1 MHLSTHY
8 LVLSLSERTNSL
20 YECFRD
26 TVIDIRNE
34 GFPIVPSA
42 PGRRRGDLGDPLRDL
57 MCAVDRR
64 FGEHYKKEP
73 LGVVVIGESAVQSV
87 FASVTEH
94 GDAIIGR
101 VDGDFGA
108 TSPRDV
114 GKIVWPVVKAAMSG
128 LDDEAM
134 RNLEDAN
141 SAEKVICGIDSVGH
155 WADVAVGSTLVV
167 EEDYR
172 VRGTIRKV
180 DNTTIILPDVDLRE
194 PIDNVVDAI
203 IDSVLGLGG
212 NVVFAK
218 PGSLRAQQ
226 RIALILSQE
235 GNLQT

>member
-8 LVLSLSERTNSL
+8 FVLSLSERTNSL

-26 TVIDIRNE
+26 TVIDIQNE
-34 GFPIVPSA
+34 GFPVVPSA
-42 PGRRRGDLGDPLRDL
+42 PNGRRADNGDPLRDL
-57 MCAVDRR
+57 VCAVDQR

-73 LGVVVIGESAVQSV
+73 LGVVVIGERAMQSV

-94 GDAIIGR
+94 EDAIIGR

-108 TSPRDV
+108 TSPEDV
-114 GKIVWPVVKAAMSG
+114 GKIAWPVVKEAMSG
-128 LDDEAM
+128 LEDNAM
-134 RNLEDAN
+134 RDLENAQN
-141 SAEKVICGIDSVGH
+141 AERVICGVDSVGQ
-155 WADVAVGSTLVV
+155 WADVGVGNTLVV

-172 VRGTIRKV
+172 VRGTLRKV
-180 DNTTIILPDVDLRE
+180 GNTTIILPEVDVRE
-194 PIDNVVDAI
+194 PIDDVVDAI
-203 IDSVLGLGG
+203 IDNVLGLGG

-235 GNLQT
+235 GKVQT